1 MITEFW
7 DEESGG
13 FFFTSSDHEE
23 LIVRNKDFY
32 DNATPSGNSAAA
44 DVLLRLAKFFG
55 DEKYERF
62 GSTVLRLA
70 SPQVRRHP
78 QGFGRA
84 LSAMEFQLS
93 KVKEVVVVGD
103 KGNELEREV
112 LEGYLPDAVV
122 AIAPDAG
129 EKDLPLLTD
138 RPMIDGAPT
147 AYVCESFVCQR
158 PVTDVEQ
165 LRLLLRTEPAD

>member
-1 MITEFW
+1 
-7 DEESGG
+7 
-13 FFFTSSDHEE
+13 
-23 LIVRNKDFY
+23 
-32 DNATPSGNSAAA
+32 
-44 DVLLRLAKFFG
+44 
-55 DEKYERF
+55 
-62 GSTVLRLA
+62 
-70 SPQVRRHP
+70 
-78 QGFGRA
+78 
-84 LSAMEFQLS
+84 MEFQLS